1 MNSDRPSSQS
11 PAAPE
16 RKTSGSETTVPKGE
30 VPHVNTAPFARL
42 ANWMAPALI
51 LLTPLVGFLVYHHYD
66 VLRAETLSCAGLF
79 ILVGLAISA
88 FVELRPSCYARP
100 SSGCF

>member
-1 MNSDRPSSQS
+1 MNSDRTSSPG
-11 PAAPE
+11 PALPE
-16 RKTSGSETTVPKGE
+16 QRISDSKA
-30 VPHVNTAPFARL
+30 TAPNGEIPNTKSPPVIRL

-51 LLTPLVGFLVYHHYD
+51 LLTPLVGFLRYHHYD
-66 VLRAETLSCAGLF
+66 ILRAETLSCAGLF

-100 SSGCF
+100 SSGFF